1 MEFQPDDY
9 EWDGG
14 KAAGNLDKHQI
25 DFAAIRTFDWRT
37 AAVEENPRYG
47 ELRYCAFGYIGDR
60 LHTVIFTL
68 RNDKCRIISLR
79 KSNSREMLKY
89 AQIRAQA

>member
-1 MEFQPDDY
+1 MDFQPDDY
-9 EWDGG
+9 EWDDA
-14 KAAGNLDKHQI
+14 KAAVNLTKHRI
-25 DFAAIRTFDWRT
+25 DFAAMQTFDWHT
-37 AAVEENPRYG
+37 AAVEPNPRYG
-47 ELRYCAFGYIGDR
+47 ELRYCAFGYIADR

-68 RNDKCRIISLR
+68 RNDKCRLISLR